1 MDQRLT
7 ILSNPVAGGRRSNEI
22 VERLRTQHPG
32 ARFIMNSDPA
42 GARGLVRDLNLE
54 PADTLAVLGGDGTV
68 HQAVSGLF
76 EGSVD
81 ALPTLAVFPCGS
93 GNALAAALNINSTL
107 VAEETLRDGRERS
120 IDVAKVETDT
130 ETSHAINVIGWGLS
144 ARVTLLGDKMR
155 SSRGLPYTRAALREL
170 LFGDIAAIGALYNSS
185 AEERDLM
192 GLACLTP
199 VAGGSMPVAPNA
211 LLDDGEL
218 DLVRVKPT
226 SRLQLLFLFARLTQ
240 GWHLSSKSVESRRTQ
255 RLQIQFDAP
264 QALVVDGEMQTTR
277 ALSIEV
283 MPRALRVLS
292 PS

>member
-7 ILSNPVAGGRRSNEI
+7 ILSNPVAGGRRSSAV
-22 VERLRTQHPG
+22 VERLHSQLPA
-32 ARFIMNSDPA
+32 ARIIMSSDPA
-42 GARGLVRDLNLE
+42 GARELVRGLRLGRT
-54 PADTLAVLGGDGTV
+54 DTLAVLGGDGTI
-68 HQAVSGLF
+68 HQTVSGLF
-76 EGSVD
+76 EGRGD
-81 ALPTLAVFPCGS
+81 ALPALAIFPCGS

-107 VAEETLRDGRERS
+107 AAEEALRQGRERP
-120 IDVAKVETDT
+120 IDVAKVETDNGI
-130 ETSHAINVIGWGLS
+130 SHAINVIGWGLS

-170 LFGDIAAIGALYNSS
+170 LFGDIAAVSARYDSS
-185 AEERDLM
+185 AEEMDLL

-199 VAGGSMPVAPNA
+199 LAGGNMPVAPGA

-226 SRLQLLFLFARLTQ
+226 SRLQLLYLFARLTK
-240 GWHLSSKSVESRRTQ
+240 GRHLSVRSVEHRRLQ
-255 RLQIQFDAP
+255 QLQIQVEDP
-264 QALVVDGEMQTTR
+264 QDLVVDGEMQTTR

-283 MPRALRVLS
+283 IPRALRVLT

>member
-7 ILSNPVAGGRRSNEI
+7 ILSNPVAGGRRSSEI
-22 VERLRTQHPG
+22 LERLRSQHPG
-32 ARFIMNSDPA
+32 AHVITSSEPV
-42 GARGLVRDLNLE
+42 GARELVRGLSLGQS
-54 PADTLAVLGGDGTV
+54 DTLAVLGGDGTI

-76 EGSVD
+76 EGRVD
-81 ALPTLAVFPCGS
+81 ALPTLAIFPCGS

-107 VAEETLRDGRERS
+107 AAEETLRKGHGRS
-120 IDVAKVETDT
+120 IDVAKVETDSG
-130 ETSHAINVIGWGLS
+130 TSHAINVIGWGLS

-170 LFGDIAAIGALYNSS
+170 LFGDIAPVDARYDAGAGV
-185 AEERDLM
+185 RDML

-199 VAGGSMPVAPNA
+199 LAGGSMPVAPGA

-226 SRLQLLFLFARLTQ
+226 SRLLLLALFARLTK
-240 GWHLSSKSVESRRTQ
+240 GRHLSSKSVEHRRAQ
-255 RLQIQFDAP
+255 RLQIQFDAL
-264 QALVVDGEMQTTR
+264 QDLVIDGEMQTTR

-283 MPRALRVLS
+283 LPRALRVLT